1 MKYTRYTYVDTA
13 KDEWNS
19 MLRTVADP
27 RPTSMTSTTRTPK
40 LKSFSH
46 QIKNE

>member
-1 MKYTRYTYVDTA
+1 MKYTRYVDTA

-27 RPTSMTSTTRTPK
+27 RPTSMTSTTRMYTK
-40 LKSFSH
+40 TKIILASD
-46 QIKNE
+46 